1 MALRSSGAAPSAETV
16 VVAGEY
22 SCVGDAEKLACTE
35 DVQPAEK
42 A

>member
-1 MALRSSGAAPSAETV
+1 MALRSSGAAPSTEAFV
-16 VVAGEY
+16 VSVEY

-35 DVQPAEK
+35 DIQQAEK